1 VSAGVKPA
9 AREQDRTVTVID
21 SRRHRAHPFDSARL
35 GQPMTSEDDHRRGAD
50 GVHVVVG
57 AGGATGRLVVAELHR
72 LGHRVRAVTR
82 DGRTV
87 GTPGVD
93 LLAVDASD
101 PDAMNEACREA
112 VAVYHCAMPPLDRWV
127 GDFPVLNDSL
137 LAASAR
143 TGARLVYADDT
154 WMYGRVQAP
163 MDEQT
168 PYRPVSS
175 KGVLRAWLAER
186 LLRAGDSGRLPVSV
200 VRAGELY
207 GPGVRSMIGAN
218 VFRAAAR
225 GRTIHW
231 FGDPDAPLTPTYV
244 GDFARTIAAAGLQDT
259 GKASTWHVPHP
270 APSSGRALAALACAQ
285 SNTRPRLAAHGTR
298 QLKLLGNL
306 LPLAREG
313 AELVYQFE
321 QPFVVDGRAAR
332 TAFGIAPTPLGEGVA
347 RTLRA
352 FGVGPGERMTS

>member
-1 VSAGVKPA
+1 MAGSSPS
-9 AREQDRTVTVID
+9 D
-21 SRRHRAHPFDSARL
+21 P
-35 GQPMTSEDDHRRGAD
+35 RGGEA
-50 GVHVVVG
+50 HVVVG

-72 LGHRVRAVTR
+72 LGHHVRAVTR
-82 DGRTV
+82 DGRAV

-101 PDAMNEACREA
+101 PEAMTEACRGA
-112 VAVYHCAMPPLDRWV
+112 VSVYHCAMPPLDRWV
-127 GDFPVLNDSL
+127 RDFPVLTDSL
-137 LAASAR
+137 LAAASR

-207 GPGVRSMIGAN
+207 GPGVRSMVGAN
-218 VFRAAAR
+218 VFPAAAR
-225 GRTIHW
+225 GRTVHW
-231 FGDPDAPLTPTYV
+231 FGDPDAPLTPTFI
-244 GDFARTIAAAGLQDT
+244 GDFARTLAAVGLHDT
-259 GKASTWHVPHP
+259 GQASTWHVPHP
-270 APSSGRALAALACAQ
+270 PPTSGRALAAAACAAAG
-285 SNTRPRLAAHGTR
+285 TRLRLAAHGAR
-298 QLKLLGNL
+298 QLRLLGTVV
-306 LPLAREG
+306 PLAREG

-332 TAFGIAPTPLGEGVA
+332 AAFRVAPTPYEEGVA
-347 RTLRA
+347 RTLEPH
-352 FGVGPGERMTS
+352 GVRPGTRSTGQQGGPARLV